1 MKQQSYQLLRFVYL
15 LVALFAAMLLIA
27 RPVMADEEVND
38 PADAAYYKGK
48 NDGEKAGKKASESAK
63 WTDLTPPD
71 PTTIPEPPSG
81 IKDSTNQEHYKEGYK
96 DGYRDGYNEGWK
108 SQHLVLTPVKV
119 IWDLISYWL
128 KQFFPNNQSS
138 TAAQSMS

>member
-1 MKQQSYQLLRFVYL
+1 MKQQSYQPLRFVYL

-27 RPVMADEEVND
+27 RPVMADEEEKD
-38 PADAAYYKGK
+38 PWELGYSQGLTKGK
-48 NDGEKAGKKASESAK
+48 EASESAK

-71 PTTIPEPPSG
+71 PTIPQPPSD

-119 IWDLISYWL
+119 IWDLISHWL
-128 KQFFPNNQSS
+128 QRLFPNNQSS

>member
-1 MKQQSYQLLRFVYL
+1 MKQQSYQPLRFVYL

-27 RPVMADEEVND
+27 RPVMADGEDND
-38 PADAAYYKGK
+38 PANAAYYKGK
-48 NDGEKAGKKASESAK
+48 DDGEEAGRKAGELAK

-81 IKDSTNQEHYKEGYK
+81 IEEAANKQHYK
-96 DGYRDGYNEGWK
+96 DGYTDGYKEGYNEGWK

>member
-1 MKQQSYQLLRFVYL
+1 MKQQSYQPLRFVYL

-27 RPVMADEEVND
+27 RPVMADEEENAGD
-38 PADAAYYKGK
+38 RAYNQGLKQGT
-48 NDGEKAGKKASESAK
+48 EAGKTAGESAK

-71 PTTIPEPPSG
+71 PTIPQPPSD

-108 SQHLVLTPVKV
+108 YEHPVLTPVKV
-119 IWDLISYWL
+119 IWDLISHWL